1 MTALGE
7 TLLTAACVSGLT
19 AAALAAL
26 RHAPP
31 GPRFAIAAA
40 GLAAWLVPWGS
51 LRVALPAPSFVA
63 TPVVAWLDPVQG
75 AAELAPA
82 PLLEQSAAFGYVFAL
97 TLLVGALLFVRDCIA
112 LRRCVDHWR
121 RRSRPADELR
131 ARLPPELAVIAAD
144 IRLVEGSAVA
154 AVTGLRRPTVWLG
167 DRLTDEHL
175 TLALSHEMWHV
186 RARDPKWLVLIA
198 AVRRAYWW
206 NPLVAHLARQAV
218 LMLESACDHR
228 CAAQL
233 GKDDYR
239 ARLASL
245 LLAAT
250 APAPRLVATAGNFD
264 VQRLR
269 LLGEPLRWRSRDR
282 ALLAALAAAATAPA
296 AIAVVDRTSSA
307 TAADLVAAPGGSL
320 PATPAGEALSTALRA
335 VNGGDSELLA
345 SLLGAYTPQEL
356 SLPLPPAP
364 AVRVIDVL
372 RSEPLRIEYV
382 VESAYGMRHVG
393 ELAVAASGEITA
405 TRLRPLP

>member
-131 ARLPPELAVIAAD
+131 ARLPPE
-144 IRLVEGSAVA
+144 
-154 AVTGLRRPTVWLG
+154 
-167 DRLTDEHL
+167 
-175 TLALSHEMWHV
+175 
-186 RARDPKWLVLIA
+186 LVLIA